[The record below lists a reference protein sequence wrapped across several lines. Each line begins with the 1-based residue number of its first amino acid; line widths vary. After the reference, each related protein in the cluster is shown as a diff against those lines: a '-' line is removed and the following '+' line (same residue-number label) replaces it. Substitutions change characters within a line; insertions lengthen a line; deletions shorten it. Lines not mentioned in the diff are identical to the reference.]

1 MIKFADESEIT
12 GKIKNDGDCV
22 YVEEINS
29 FVKWC
34 DGNYLYLNV
43 SNTKAMCIDFRKR
56 KVTQNLFG

>member
-34 DGNYLYLNV
+34 DDPVCSYMLLV
-43 SNTKAMCIDFRKR
+43 ILHQHA
-56 KVTQNLFG
+56 KVGC